1 MPSVLK
7 SLVAAGIFSM
17 LAGIASIK
25 AAPPAFRD
33 GHLKIVSMRAVE
45 PSDEMPLSRVSL
57 KDI

>member
-25 AAPPAFRD
+25 AAPQ
-33 GHLKIVSMRAVE
+33 
-45 PSDEMPLSRVSL
+45 PSGM
-57 KDI
+57 DI